1 MNNIWNQILYLDV
14 RTSEI
19 RSSKIGAKSFGN
31 FLVSQFVYHFNNYL
45 LFLYL
50 MRFVDAYQ
58 KARNQIIKG
67 MCKKESHPCRQQYM
81 KLREMILDKN
91 VPVTDKR

>member
-1 MNNIWNQILYLDV
+1 MLEPVRYAHLKLVPSLSVTFWSLNLFIIL
-14 RTSEI
+14 I
-19 RSSKIGAKSFGN
+19 
-31 FLVSQFVYHFNNYL
+31 NYL

>member
-1 MNNIWNQILYLDV
+1 
-14 RTSEI
+14 
-19 RSSKIGAKSFGN
+19 
-31 FLVSQFVYHFNNYL
+31 
-45 LFLYL
+45 